1 MIDPIACDRRGM
13 GTMSDRMARTVVA
26 LGGGAATIAIA
37 GWLDREV
44 IAGVQRNSAAASDVT
59 LAAVAFSL
67 GYLMIAAGVLLIVV
81 LARRATYPV
90 VGVLYVLGG
99 AFLTFLFP
107 VTWFLTAKGSSP
119 ALLTGPLADFLVTVW
134 MKTEQSP
141 LNAAAILGADMLLVG
156 LVTIG
161 SSIRE
166 RGRSSRAVAV
176 GRLETRVGQP

>member
-1 MIDPIACDRRGM
+1 
-13 GTMSDRMARTVVA
+13 MSDRMARTVVA

-44 IAGVQRNSAAASDVT
+44 IGVQRGATAAFDVT
-59 LAAVAFSL
+59 TTAVVFSL
-67 GYLMIAAGVLLIVV
+67 GYVIIAAGVLLIVV

-107 VTWFLTAKGSSP
+107 VTWFLTAKGNSP
-119 ALLTGPLADFLVTVW
+119 AILTGPLADFLLRFW

-141 LNAAAILGADMLLVG
+141 LNAVAILGAVMLLVG

-161 SSIRE
+161 SGIRD
-166 RGRSSRAVAV
+166 RGRSTRAVAV
-176 GRLETRVGQP
+176 VPMESPVSQP